1 MPIKMNREYRI
12 MPLLQPAEEK
22 RFDSDY
28 YVEGFATTFNDPYVL
43 WRNGEAEYKEI
54 IDKKAL
60 DTADM
65 SDIIMQYN
73 HSGRVFA
80 RNKMGKN
87 KTTTLI
93 AEPQDSGFFIAADLS
108 KTAEARSLYEDINE
122 GLIFQMSW
130 AFTVSE
136 DEYDSD
142 NHTRI
147 IKRVDKVYD
156 VSAVSTPANPSTDIS
171 ARSYFEGVI
180 EQEAQELCRREELVK
195 QNLRALLLLKTRR

>member
-1 MPIKMNREYRI
+1 MPIKKEREYRI

-28 YVEGFATTFNDPYVL
+28 YVEGFATTFDDPYVL
-43 WRNGEAEYKEI
+43 WSFGGTDYKEV
-54 IDKKAL
+54 IDRNAL
-60 DTADM
+60 DEADM

-87 KTTTLI
+87 KKPTLI
-93 AEPQDSGFFIAADLS
+93 AEPRDGGFFIAADLG

-122 GLIFQMSW
+122 GLIHQMSW
-130 AFTVSE
+130 AFTVTE
-136 DEYDSD
+136 DSYNDKT
-142 NHTRI
+142 NTRTI
-147 IKRVDKVYD
+147 LKVDKVFD

-180 EQEAQELCRREELVK
+180 EKEAQELRERLVRE
-195 QNLRALLLLKTRR
+195 NLRAMLLLKTRR

>member
-1 MPIKMNREYRI
+1 MPIKTNREYRI

-43 WRNGEAEYKEI
+43 WRNGEIEYKEI

-80 RNKMGKN
+80 RNKMGKS
-87 KTTTLI
+87 KTPTLI
-93 AEPQDSGFFIAADLS
+93 AEPQDSGFFIAADL
-108 KTAEARSLYEDINE
+108 
-122 GLIFQMSW
+122 
-130 AFTVSE
+130 
-136 DEYDSD
+136 
-142 NHTRI
+142 
-147 IKRVDKVYD
+147 
-156 VSAVSTPANPSTDIS
+156 
-171 ARSYFEGVI
+171 
-180 EQEAQELCRREELVK
+180 
-195 QNLRALLLLKTRR
+195 